1 MHLLSHIKCF
11 LLRVVF
17 SFQKLRLLIWWT
29 TQSSTQ
35 KHCNKKNSFAWS
47 INLIT
52 NIRNANIRNLKKVEL
67 KNNLIGKVFCSWRQS
82 CFLLIIILI
91 TSWLDIFPFMLI
103 TIILITTEYNLWL
116 QGLDFIFTL
125 TEIKQATPL
134 LSSHQKVVNKCFQE
148 WKLLHW

>member
-1 MHLLSHIKCF
+1 MP
-11 LLRVVF
+11 
-17 SFQKLRLLIWWT
+17 
-29 TQSSTQ
+29 
-35 KHCNKKNSFAWS
+35 
-47 INLIT
+47 
-52 NIRNANIRNLKKVEL
+52 IRNLKKVEL

-103 TIILITTEYNLWL
+103 TIIFITTEYNLWL

-134 LSSHQKVVNKCFQE
+134 LQATR
-148 WKLLHW
+148 KLLINVFKSGNSFVGNFQDKITKINVNIWATAHLPLPYHNKIRIGLGEG